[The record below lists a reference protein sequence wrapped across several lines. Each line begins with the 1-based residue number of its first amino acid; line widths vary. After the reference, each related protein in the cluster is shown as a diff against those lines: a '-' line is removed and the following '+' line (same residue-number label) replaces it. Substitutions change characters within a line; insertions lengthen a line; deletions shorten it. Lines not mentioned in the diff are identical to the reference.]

1 MRTIENIKNNKFI
14 SFVAL
19 AYITLLVVSPDM
31 AIQSFGNSLYYIK
44 EMIIIMPVI
53 MLLTSLIE
61 AWVPTKTI
69 QNMLGEDAGFKG
81 YIFSFLLGSFSAGP
95 IYAAFPVCKTLLNKG
110 ARVSN
115 IVIILSSWAVV
126 KVPMLANEAKF
137 LGPKFTFI
145 RWILTTIAIFMMA
158 FIMSKIVKKKDVMRE
173 DAIAIQDNILED
185 RLTVQNDYC
194 VGCGVCAKLAPSIFY
209 MENKKAIVKDKNVQ
223 EKDYELIQNTVEKCP
238 SKAIKFKVPEQID
251 NRYN

>member
-1 MRTIENIKNNKFI
+1 MKAIENIKNNKFI

-61 AWVPTKTI
+61 GWVPTKTI
-69 QNMLGEDAGFKG
+69 QNMLGQDAGFKG

-158 FIMSKIVKKKDVMRE
+158 FIMSKIVHKKDVMGE
-173 DAIAIQDNILED
+173 HAISDDDVEESGLKVS
-185 RLTVQNDYC
+185 TDYC
-194 VGCGVCAKLAPSIFY
+194 VGCELCAKLAPVTFAI
-209 MENKKAIVKDKNVQ
+209 ENKKAIVIDKDIHEN
-223 EKDYELIQNTVEKCP
+223 DYELIQNIVEKCP
-238 SKAIKFKVPEQID
+238 AKAIEFKIQKS
-251 NRYN
+251 NRESI

>member
-1 MRTIENIKNNKFI
+1 MYGGDNIMKAINIMKNNKFL

-19 AYITLLVVSPDM
+19 VYMTLVVVAPSM
-31 AIQSFGNSLYYIK
+31 ALKSFTNSLYYIK
-44 EMIIIMPVI
+44 EMLVIMPVI

-137 LGPKFTFI
+137 LGPRFTFI
-145 RWILTTIAIFMMA
+145 RWILTTISIFMMA
-158 FIMSKIVKKKDVMRE
+158 YIMSKIVKKKDVMRE
-173 DAIAIQDNILED
+173 DAVSIDYGETEEI
-185 RLTVQNDYC
+185 LTVQGDYC
-194 VGCGVCAKLAPSIFY
+194 VGCGLCAKLAPSIFT
-209 MENKKAIVKDKNVQ
+209 MENKKALVIDKSVDDYDLIKDVVN
-223 EKDYELIQNTVEKCP
+223 KCP
-238 SKAIKFKVPEQID
+238 ANAINFIRD
-251 NRYN
+251 